1 MTLAQETIILE
12 RTYKAS
18 PARAFEAWRD
28 PKARER
34 WSKPSD
40 GTGLVYEQADFRV
53 GGEDISRCGPKD
65 DMRFLARVRYLE
77 IIPDQRIVVAET
89 VAESGAVSAAS
100 LIFIDFEAVGQTT
113 RLTVTMHV
121 SGLDG
126 ADMIEGYR
134 QGWAPTLDRLAEE
147 F

>member
-12 RTYKAS
+12 RTYKAT
-18 PARAFEAWRD
+18 PARVFEAWRD
-28 PKARER
+28 PVARER

-40 GTGLVYEQADFRV
+40 DTGLVYEQADFRV

-77 IIPDQRIVVAET
+77 IVPDARIVVAESI
-89 VAESGAVSAAS
+89 AENGKMSAAS
-100 LIFIDFEAVGQTT
+100 LIVIDFEAVGQST
-113 RLTVTMHV
+113 RMTVTMHV

-126 ADMIEGYR
+126 PEFVEGYR
-134 QGWAPTLDRLAEE
+134 EGWNPTLDNLAKE